1 MQVEVDGFQNY
12 EKALG
17 AQGEAFRVLGANK
30 LPCGW
35 ESNRGSG
42 VCACVCVVYQV
53 EIDEFQNYE
62 KALGALGE
70 AYKVLSSDQ
79 SNSQNELKLSD
90 LKNRMTLVKAFID
103 AKSYV

>member
-1 MQVEVDGFQNY
+1 MSFRTTRRLWVHRARHSGFWVPTNCPVVG
-12 EKALG
+12 KVTVGL
-17 AQGEAFRVLGANK
+17 
-30 LPCGW
+30 
-35 ESNRGSG
+35 
-42 VCACVCVVYQV
+42 VCVCVCVVYQV